1 MSAGRNLFALWLT
14 VAPLA
19 DVAHAQ
25 KQIPSAAQEA
35 ATRAR
40 AQAALKLDPRQ
51 LPRAPKDRFARWGP
65 REPLLASVAE
75 PIGAGMRAYAAQDY
89 PMALAY
95 FHAALNLEAEYPPAL
110 YQAGL
115 CYFRLRRYS
124 DAAELLERFAKVVP
138 HEIGATQA
146 LGHCYYTLGDYPR
159 AILHYGR
166 VLAANPG
173 SPEALRGLALT
184 HMRSGDNRKA
194 LELLDRV
201 LELRP
206 DHADALAWRAQILF
220 EEGDAEAARAPAER
234 ARDLEPWEPRPWFLL
249 SRILSELGEDTAAE
263 AARTRFEV
271 ASRVDQQARM
281 VEGEL
286 LHEPG
291 RLDLWARLGALSRSV
306 DNRAAARSA
315 FERLAL
321 LGARDR
327 ASLRAAADGFEWLGQ
342 HDRCVELAQRLEKAA
357 GQDRETWSWLADFYR
372 RRKDL
377 AAADRAQRA
386 LDGIH

>member
-1 MSAGRNLFALWLT
+1 MIARQLRFALSLVLASSVGFARVSPQDT
-14 VAPLA
+14 TAPR
-19 DVAHAQ
+19 DES
-25 KQIPSAAQEA
+25 P
-35 ATRAR
+35 RAR
-40 AQAALKLDPRQ
+40 AQAALTFDPRG
-51 LPRAPKDRFARWGP
+51 LPRAPKDRYAKWGP
-65 REPLLASVAE
+65 REPLLANVAE
-75 PIGAGMRAYAAQDY
+75 SIGAGMRAYAAQDY
-89 PMALAY
+89 AMALGY
-95 FHAALNLEAEYPPAL
+95 FHAALQTEAEYPPAL

-124 DAAELLERFAKVVP
+124 DAAELLERFATVVP

-159 AILHYGR
+159 ATQHYAR
-166 VLAANPG
+166 VLAANPD

-184 HMRSGDNRKA
+184 HMRSGDNRQA
-194 LELLDRV
+194 LELLGRV

-220 EEGDAEAARAPAER
+220 EEGDAAAARAPAER

-249 SRILSELGEDTAAE
+249 SRILSDLGEDSAAE
-263 AARTRFEV
+263 AARARFEV
-271 ASRVDQQARM
+271 ASRIDQQVRM

-291 RLDLWARLGALSRSV
+291 RLDLWARLGALSRAV
-306 DNRAAARSA
+306 ENREAARSA

-321 LGARDR
+321 LGSRDR
-327 ASLRAAADGFEWLGQ
+327 VSLRAAADGFEWLGQ
-342 HDRCVELAQRLEKAA
+342 PARSVDLAQRLEKAA